1 MILRMLSVGVRNLPI
16 AHLSAYGLAYVPEQT
31 KSCLS
36 KVLQEVN
43 RNARV
48 VDSH

>member
-1 MILRMLSVGVRNLPI
+1 MILRMLSVGVRESPHCAFIRLP
-16 AHLSAYGLAYVPEQT
+16 LSLFPEQT

-36 KVLQEVN
+36 KVYKKFN

>member
-16 AHLSAYGLAYVPEQT
+16 AHLPTYRLAYVSEQT

-36 KVLQEVN
+36 KGLQEV
-43 RNARV
+43 
-48 VDSH
+48 